1 VLDDEQLTLA
11 DLVTAAQLRL
21 VLADAVAQAPIG
33 MRVID
38 TDGRPLV
45 ESHPQANPCPQL
57 LVGAAGSSRC
67 PHGSTEMTRLAAG
80 GEVFIDDRCPFGA
93 LRRAHPLRYRD
104 RLWAA
109 LVSCSHNGAPHQLF
123 DAVTCLTAG
132 RLSDL
137 IVAGFELQS
146 LSREIVA
153 NYEQLTLLYNA
164 SVEVGGMH
172 DIGSICQR
180 LLDRLEAQ
188 IPSEA
193 MAVLLLDEES
203 GHARAA
209 AARGDLTDA
218 FQTPMP
224 DMSDGILS
232 YVLSTGRV
240 AVVCDVPRPG
250 GETSSVLCVPLMH
263 DAGSEPPS
271 ERRDLPTRSAL
282 AASFGSSAMPSGR
295 DAAEPARSLAHPTDQ
310 YFRAPDG
317 DLAASAERHA
327 VPPSERLM
335 GAICVRDKLSGEE
348 YLAADEKLVS
358 AMAAQAAVAISN
370 TLLFGDVKSL
380 FVGTVRSLASAVDAK
395 DPYTLGHSQRV
406 TQYALTI
413 AQELGLSS
421 AACEDLQLA
430 ALLHDVGKIGLPD
443 EILLKAGKLTADEWE
458 QVRKH
463 PIWGEE
469 ILRPIRQL
477 RRVASWIRHEHERWN
492 GNGYP
497 DGLKGAD
504 IPLASRIIAVAD
516 AFDALTSDRSYRK
529 AVSLSEAI
537 AILESAAATE
547 YDPDV
552 IAAFLA
558 AVGSGEISK

>member
-1 VLDDEQLTLA
+1 MLDDERLTMA
-11 DLVTAAQLRL
+11 DLVTVGQLRQ
-21 VLADAVAQAPIG
+21 VIADAVAQAPIG

-38 TDGRPLV
+38 TDGRLLV
-45 ESHPQANPCPQL
+45 ECHAQADPCPQL
-57 LVGAAGSSRC
+57 LEGAAGSAHC
-67 PHGSTEMTRLAAG
+67 PYGEAEAAGLAANN
-80 GEVFIDDRCPFGA
+80 EAVIDDRCPSGA
-93 LRRAHPLRYRD
+93 CRRAHPLRYRD

-109 LVSCSHNGAPHQLF
+109 LVSCSHNGASHQLF
-123 DAVTCLTAG
+123 DAVVCLTAE
-132 RLSDL
+132 RLRDL

-153 NYEQLTLLYNA
+153 NYEQLTLLYDA
-164 SVEVGGMH
+164 SAEVGAMH

-180 LLDRLEAQ
+180 LLDQLEAQ

-203 GHARAA
+203 GHARVA
-209 AARGDLTDA
+209 AARGELTDVFRA
-218 FQTPMP
+218 PMP
-224 DMSDGILS
+224 DMPDG
-232 YVLSTGRV
+232 VLSHVLATGRA
-240 AVVCDVPRPG
+240 AVVCDVPRPD
-250 GETSSVLCVPLMH
+250 GETSSILCVPLMH
-263 DAGSEPPS
+263 GAGFGLPLEQHELPGGAPLTTSLGGHASVPGPS
-271 ERRDLPTRSAL
+271 FIAPTQPLVESLGQNTSA
-282 AASFGSSAMPSGR
+282 AGA
-295 DAAEPARSLAHPTDQ
+295 
-310 YFRAPDG
+310 
-317 DLAASAERHA
+317 DLAASAEGRGM
-327 VPPSERLM
+327 PPPDRLM
-335 GAICVRDKLSGEE
+335 GAICARDKLSGEE
-348 YLAADEKLVS
+348 YLAADEKLVA
-358 AMAAQAAVAISN
+358 AMAAQAAIAISN

-413 AQELGLSS
+413 AQELGLSG
-421 AACEDLQLA
+421 AGCEDLQLA

-492 GNGYP
+492 GSGYP
-497 DGLKGAD
+497 DGLKAAD
-504 IPLASRIIAVAD
+504 IPLPSRIIAVAD

-529 AVSLSEAI
+529 AVSLREAI
-537 AILESAAATE
+537 EILESAAGSE

-552 IAAFLA
+552 VAAFLA
-558 AVGSGEISK
+558 AVGSGKISK